1 MSRTPKLGS
10 RGKPEETRQEILDAA
25 IQEFASEGVAGARTD
40 SIAQAAGVNKALLY
54 YYFGDKEA
62 LYVAALETVFSG
74 LMSTLHSVLQG
85 DLPPAEKILHYAL
98 SHFDYIAAHREY
110 GRLLQHEMMRA
121 QSGKSEHMKQ
131 MVQRYFKPLL
141 QELSQVL
148 AEGVESGQF
157 RRVDPIQF
165 AVSLTGINVFYFISA
180 PIHSTMGAGEPF
192 SEERLH
198 LRRVNAADMLASTL
212 FKDAEKGRQLAADV
226 LSKWEVKLVKKQS
239 GKVTRK

>member
-1 MSRTPKLGS
+1 
-10 RGKPEETRQEILDAA
+10 
-25 IQEFASEGVAGARTD
+25 
-40 SIAQAAGVNKALLY
+40 
-54 YYFGDKEA
+54 
-62 LYVAALETVFSG
+62 
-74 LMSTLHSVLQG
+74 
-85 DLPPAEKILHYAL
+85 
-98 SHFDYIAAHREY
+98 
-110 GRLLQHEMMRA
+110 
-121 QSGKSEHMKQ
+121 
-131 MVQRYFKPLL
+131 
-141 QELSQVL
+141 L